1 MATTTNRDRLDAV
14 KDAARIGPDR
24 GGIELSEWEE
34 SFIESI
40 EEQLDSKRTL
50 TVRQEEVLTKLYDRT

>member
-1 MATTTNRDRLDAV
+1 MAEPKDMLEAV
-14 KDAARIGPDR
+14 KDAARIGTSR

-40 EEQLDSKRTL
+40 EEQLDRKRTL
-50 TVRQEEVLTKLYDRT
+50 SERQLEVLEKLYDKT

>member
-1 MATTTNRDRLDAV
+1 MANAKDMLEAVQDASRL
-14 KDAARIGPDR
+14 GTER

-40 EEQLDSKRTL
+40 QEQMDKKRTL
-50 TVRQEEVLTKLYDRT
+50 TQRQLEVLEKLYDRT

>member
-1 MATTTNRDRLDAV
+1 MLDAV
-14 KDAARIGPDR
+14 KDANKIGTSR

-40 EEQLDSKRTL
+40 EEQLDKKRVL
-50 TVRQEEVLTKLYDRT
+50 TERQREVLKKLYDRT